1 MMIMGDPKKLAS
13 VIIMKK
19 LSGAS
24 EDRAAQLRGETERS
38 LAEMSSE
45 GDEGKMA
52 LEEAAGKLVMGIE
65 AKSPE
70 VIAKA
75 FHQMFKIVELMP
87 HDEYH
92 EKIEEAIEGPEYG
105 GY

>member
-19 LSGAS
+19 LSGANV
-24 EDRAAQLRGETERS
+24 DRAAQLRGETES
-38 LAEMSSE
+38 ALSEMNGE

-92 EKIEEAIEGPEYG
+92 EKIEEAVEGPEYG